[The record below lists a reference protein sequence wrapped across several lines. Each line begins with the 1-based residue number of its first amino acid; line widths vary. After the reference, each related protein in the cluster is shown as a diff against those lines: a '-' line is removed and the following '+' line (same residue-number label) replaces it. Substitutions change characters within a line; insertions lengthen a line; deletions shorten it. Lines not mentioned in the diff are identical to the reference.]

1 MKKSNKNWGSTLF
14 LMCVC
19 VITISSSCKKDELP
33 SENKDKGTSLKLN
46 NSGITIGAAAGT
58 AYISVTSNT
67 DWVVYVNN
75 SGDEI
80 NGLDVSPMSGKNDG
94 TVKVKYD
101 AVPSTTS
108 YHQTAVIVFYY
119 YSYGIKLNETVVVSR
134 HKY

>member
-1 MKKSNKNWGSTLF
+1 MKKNKVSLIALNIIFILV
-14 LMCVC
+14 L
-19 VITISSSCKKDELP
+19 IIASSCKKDELP

-46 NSGITIGAAAGT
+46 NSGITIGATAGT
-58 AYISVTSNT
+58 AYISVTSDT

-108 YHQTAVIVFYY
+108 YHQSATIVFYY